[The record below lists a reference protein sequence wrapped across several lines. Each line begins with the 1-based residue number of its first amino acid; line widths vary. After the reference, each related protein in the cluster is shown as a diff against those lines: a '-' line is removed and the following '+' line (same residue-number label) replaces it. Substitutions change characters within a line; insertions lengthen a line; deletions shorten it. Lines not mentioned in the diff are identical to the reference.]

1 MVRFVLASCG
11 LLVACASLYGWGM
24 AVRRFAHAEGGSR
37 PVTMALG
44 LAALLPIG
52 GLLNLVRLA
61 TPVALWLILG
71 IGLVL
76 FVLHAKSLRMRWPR
90 EDSAQVEVLVT
101 VGLITLVVGVAIF
114 TQLPPSALNY
124 HDDFQKYLA
133 HPVRM
138 LATGTL
144 FGSPLSAIGS
154 ESLGGLAFLHAFPLL
169 VAPVEYING
178 VDAILAF
185 LLLMMLGASAG
196 WGRLAPLPC
205 AALAPLLIAFIN
217 PQYVNVSSLFTGA
230 ALMATAVMLVA
241 DDRENSPPSQIM
253 LGLIY
258 GGLVALKPV
267 FVLFPLVH
275 LPLTALSIA
284 YAGKSWRAGLV
295 WGFQTGL
302 CSAAALLPWL
312 LLHAPHYLSMQA
324 LPNDPIPP
332 AATPDRLHIFSI
344 NTLAYGTTHAH
355 YSMLLVLTLVV
366 AGMSIAVW
374 RQPVWRV
381 PARTALGIAAA
392 AATLVLSY
400 AALLA
405 AGPSLAGYDTSLRY
419 AVPFFL
425 GIVPFV
431 VVLGASIAGPLRL
444 GTAIP
449 ILGVLFCVATFTPSF
464 VDRYRQAVRTG
475 SILAFSR
482 FAQRP
487 DYRDYNREALSSTW
501 AETLRGFQNLIPAGE
516 PFVAWVSTP
525 FRLDFTRNPVLDTES
540 AGLTMRWA
548 RRPTNVHYVLWEYTG
563 FGVQSPQHYI
573 EQARTH
579 GVRDRTAGI
588 RALTFGK
595 ELSDLSQKGEVL
607 HDDGRVMVFRLKD

>member
-1 MVRFVLASCG
+1 MVRFFLASCG

-24 AVRRFAHAEGGSR
+24 AVRRFARADGGSR
-37 PVTMALG
+37 PLTMALG
-44 LAALLPIG
+44 LAVLLPIG

-61 TPVALWLILG
+61 TPVALWLIVG

-76 FVLHAKSLRMRWPR
+76 FIPHVKSLRMRWPR
-90 EDSAQVEVLVT
+90 QDSGQVEVLT
-101 VGLITLVVGVAIF
+101 AAGLITLVIGVAIF
-114 TQLPPSALNY
+114 TQLPPSAFNY
-124 HDDFQKYLA
+124 HDDFHKYLA

-196 WGRLAPLPC
+196 WGRLAPLPG

-230 ALMATAVMLVA
+230 ALIAAAVMLAA
-241 DDRENSPPSQIM
+241 DDREKSPPSPIA

-258 GGLVALKPV
+258 GGLVALKPI
-267 FVLFPLVH
+267 FLLFPLVH

-284 YAGKSWRAGLV
+284 YTGKSWRAGLV
-295 WGFQTGL
+295 WGLQAGL
-302 CSAAALLPWL
+302 CSAAALLPWV

-324 LPNDPIPP
+324 LPTDPIPP

-344 NTLAYGTTHAH
+344 NTLAYGTSHAH
-355 YSMLLVLTLVV
+355 YAMLLSLTLVV
-366 AGMSIAVW
+366 AGMAIAAW
-374 RQPVWRV
+374 RRPTWRV
-381 PARTALGIAAA
+381 PARAPIGIAV
-392 AATLVLSY
+392 ATASLVLSY

-419 AVPFFL
+419 TVPFFL
-425 GIVPFV
+425 GITPFV
-431 VVLGASIAGPLRL
+431 LVLGASIARPSRFGP
-444 GTAIP
+444 AIP
-449 ILGVLFCVATFTPSF
+449 IFAILFCVAIFAPSF

-487 DYRDYNREALSSTW
+487 DYRDSNREALSDSR
-501 AETLRGFQNLIPAGE
+501 AETLRGLQALIPAGE
-516 PFVAWVSTP
+516 PFVAWISTP
-525 FRLDFTRNPVLDTES
+525 FHLDFSRNPVLDVEP
-540 AGLTMRWA
+540 AGLTTAWA
-548 RRPTNVHYVLWEYTG
+548 RRPANVRYVLWEHTG
-563 FGVQSPQHYI
+563 FGVPTPQNYI
-573 EQARTH
+573 DQARTH
-579 GVRDRTAGI
+579 GVRDRTANV
-588 RALTFGK
+588 RALIFGK
-595 ELSDLSQKGEVL
+595 AISDLSEKAEVL
-607 HDDGRVMVFRLKD
+607 HHDGRIMVFRIKE

>member
-1 MVRFVLASCG
+1 V
-11 LLVACASLYGWGM
+11 
-24 AVRRFAHAEGGSR
+24 
-37 PVTMALG
+37 
-44 LAALLPIG
+44 PIG

-154 ESLGGLAFLHAFPLL
+154 ESLGGLAFLQAFPLL

-196 WGRLAPLPC
+196 WGRLVPLPC

-312 LLHAPHYLSMQA
+312 MLHAPHYLSMQA

-366 AGMSIAVW
+366 AGMSIG
-374 RQPVWRV
+374 R
-381 PARTALGIAAA
+381 L
-392 AATLVLSY
+392 AATGVAGARPNGTRDCGCGHHAGFVLRCAAGGRTIARRLRHQPAIRRAVLSRHRSLRRGAGRVDCRSSPPWHGHSNPRRLVLRGD
-400 AALLA
+400 LH
-405 AGPSLAGYDTSLRY
+405 
-419 AVPFFL
+419 
-425 GIVPFV
+425 
-431 VVLGASIAGPLRL
+431 
-444 GTAIP
+444 
-449 ILGVLFCVATFTPSF
+449 
-464 VDRYRQAVRTG
+464 
-475 SILAFSR
+475 AFICRS
-482 FAQRP
+482 
-487 DYRDYNREALSSTW
+487 
-501 AETLRGFQNLIPAGE
+501 IPAGGADRFNSGVLE
-516 PFVAWVSTP
+516 VRATT
-525 FRLDFTRNPVLDTES
+525 RLSRLQPRG
-540 AGLTMRWA
+540 A
-548 RRPTNVHYVLWEYTG
+548 
-563 FGVQSPQHYI
+563 VQHL
-573 EQARTH
+573 
-579 GVRDRTAGI
+579 G
-588 RALTFGK
+588 
-595 ELSDLSQKGEVL
+595 
-607 HDDGRVMVFRLKD
+607 